1 MWLRTPSELPDGHLV
16 FEQRL
21 EDTKREVRQV
31 LSTDAVSG
39 SISSACMKVMSS
51 FAVSLNDPALQ
62 ELSAASKSLEEAL
75 AQAKAACAK
84 SSQEATEAK
93 QHAAELYDSLSKAKA
108 AGAETTPAAAAAI
121 DESGGRLSEVL
132 AELATAK
139 EEVTT
144 LASKLK
150 DHEEKVAWLAKA
162 KEEATDLAAWLQ
174 LQLAG
179 MAASV
184 DSTGDVKT
192 ASAAS
197 TASTASGSVGGAA
210 LEAAKGQ
217 LPVIVPVASKDG
229 KEAAPMPA
237 PASKKAPP
245 VADPDAHER
254 PDMVDESVMSSP
266 IAESVRRLSET
277 EAVEP
282 KVIIR
287 QESNTSSEGD
297 GDYGSPYSR

>member
-1 MWLRTPSELPDGHLV
+1 MWLRTPSDLPDGHLV

-21 EDTKREVRQV
+21 EDTKCEVRQV

-39 SISSACMKVMSS
+39 SISSACMKVMSA

-62 ELSAASKSLEEAL
+62 ELSAASKLLEEAL

-84 SSQEATEAK
+84 SSQEAAQAK
-93 QHAAELYDSLSKAKA
+93 QHAAELYESLSKAKA

-139 EEVTT
+139 EEVTK

-150 DHEEKVAWLAKA
+150 DHEEKIAWLAKA

-184 DSTGDVKT
+184 DSMGDVK
-192 ASAAS
+192 

-210 LEAAKGQ
+210 LEAAKGK

-254 PDMVDESVMSSP
+254 PDMVDEPVMSSP

-282 KVIIR
+282 KVMMR